1 MDHRVIPDNGGLQ
14 ISLENLK
21 AVHSS
26 SQSWHQHQSDRNSL
40 IIDGAWPPRCATEE
54 NMFEDLLMNPATHE
68 TAVPVEAAPVPA
80 QKRE

>member
-14 ISLENLK
+14 ISLESLK

-40 IIDGAWPPRCATEE
+40 IIDGTLS
-54 NMFEDLLMNPATHE
+54 EDLQMNPGTHE
-68 TAVPVEAAPVPA
+68 TAVPVEEAPVPA
-80 QKRE
+80 QKRA